1 MTINEY
7 DQWLGV
13 ELRHLAALAAVA
25 EEGSFG
31 RAARRLGY
39 TQSAVSQQIA
49 QLEKLVGAT
58 LLERPGGPRAV
69 SLTDGGRLLLRHADA
84 IVARLHAAQADM
96 AALLAGEAG
105 PLRVGILQSVGA
117 RLLPGLIRRFKED
130 FPRVSVQVHEG
141 SSDDELLPL
150 VESGD
155 LDLAF
160 AELPL
165 PEGPFEWV
173 ELLRDPY
180 VLLVAADSPLAERDT
195 APPLRELAR
204 LPLIGWRS
212 DRDTDLTG
220 VEYAFR
226 SDDNG
231 TVLGLVE
238 SGLGVAVAPSLVL
251 RPERRGI
258 VALPFGSRRPPR
270 LLGLVW
276 HAERYRSPA
285 AAGFVED
292 AIALAANLRDEGDG
306 AADRAGPG

>member
-1 MTINEY
+1 MSINEY

-13 ELRHLAALAAVA
+13 EMRHLAALEAVA

-49 QLEKLVGAT
+49 QLEKVVGAK
-58 LLERPGGPRAV
+58 LVERPGGPRAV
-69 SLTDGGRLLLRHADA
+69 SLTDAGRLLLRHADA
-84 IVARLHAAQADM
+84 IVARLAAAQADM
-96 AALLAGEAG
+96 AALQAGEAG

-117 RLLPGLIRRFKED
+117 RLLPQLIGRFKQE
-130 FPRVSVQVHEG
+130 FPRVSVQVIEG
-141 SSDDELLPL
+141 NTPEELLPL
-150 VESGD
+150 VESGE

-160 AELPL
+160 AEAPL
-165 PEGPFEWV
+165 PEGPFDWV

-180 VLLVAADSPLAERDT
+180 VLLVSADSPLAGRDQ
-195 APPLRELAR
+195 APPLRELSGLA
-204 LPLIGWRS
+204 LIGWRT
-212 DRDTDLTG
+212 DRDQDIPG

-238 SGLGVAVAPSLVL
+238 AGLGVAVAPRLVL
-251 RPERRGI
+251 RPDREGI

-270 LLGLVW
+270 VLALAW
-276 HAERYRSPA
+276 HKDRYRSPA
-285 AAGFVED
+285 AERFVE
-292 AIALAANLRDEGDG
+292 LARELTAELRSNE
-306 AADRAGPG
+306 

>member
-1 MTINEY
+1 MKIINEY
-7 DQWLGV
+7 DRWLGV
-13 ELRHLAALAAVA
+13 ELRHLAALEAVA

-49 QLEKLVGAT
+49 QLEKVVGAK
-58 LLERPGGPRAV
+58 LVERPGGPRAV
-69 SLTDGGRLLLRHADA
+69 SLTDAGRLLLRHADA
-84 IVARLHAAQADM
+84 IVARLAAAQADM
-96 AALLAGEAG
+96 AALQAGEAG

-117 RLLPGLIRRFKED
+117 RLLPGLILRFKQE
-130 FPRVSVQVHEG
+130 FPRVSVQVIEG
-141 SSDDELLPL
+141 HTPDELLPL
-150 VESGD
+150 VESGE

-165 PEGPFEWV
+165 PEGPFEWR

-180 VLLVAADSPLAERDT
+180 VLLVAADSPLAERDA
-195 APPLRELAR
+195 APPLRELTG

-212 DRDTDLTG
+212 DRENDIPS

-238 SGLGVAVAPSLVL
+238 AGLGVAVAPRLVL
-251 RPERRGI
+251 RPDREGI
-258 VALPFGSRRPPR
+258 VALPLGSRRPPR
-270 LLGLVW
+270 ILALAW
-276 HAERYRSPA
+276 HKERYRSPA
-285 AAGFVED
+285 AERFVE
-292 AIALAANLRDEGDG
+292 LAEELAEELRSNE
-306 AADRAGPG
+306 